1 MHKLKQ
7 FQELISNSMRFEIL
21 PLALCHGLV
30 FLRQAWWAFDDNA
43 SEPGVGELAGWLSI
57 TRRRSY
63 RPSPLNKYRKFAP
76 DGSDILGEQPEEES
90 TEVDD
95 STSATSA
102 EDVVN
107 ESTSQ
112 ERSLKERLGNAT
124 ELDVLAQDFNWSNL
138 LSVHR
143 TEHAESEE
151 DDEANPRDS
160 IGSVEVCLQS
170 FSFSLSLLEL
180 KSLDP
185 QSVNTKIPS
194 KVWVISCIE
203 VHGSITY
210 QKILIPVNLKLHCC

>member
-1 MHKLKQ
+1 MHKLKH
-7 FQELISNSMRFEIL
+7 FQELISNSMRFDIL
-21 PLALCHGLV
+21 PFALCHGLV
-30 FLRQAWWAFDDNA
+30 FLRQAWWAFADNA

-76 DGSDILGEQPEEES
+76 DGSDILGEQSEEEES

-95 STSATSA
+95 STSATLA
-102 EDVVN
+102 DDVDN

-151 DDEANPRDS
+151 DNEANPRDS

-170 FSFSLSLLEL
+170 FCFSLSLLDL
-180 KSLDP
+180 KNLDL
-185 QSVNTKIPS
+185 QSVNTKHSS

-203 VHGSITY
+203 VHGSIAH
-210 QKILIPVNLKLHCC
+210 Q

>member
-1 MHKLKQ
+1 M
-7 FQELISNSMRFEIL
+7 
-21 PLALCHGLV
+21 LV
-30 FLRQAWWAFDDNA
+30 FLRQAWWAFDDNV
-43 SEPGVGELAGWLSI
+43 SEPGVGELAGWLSM

-76 DGSDILGEQPEEES
+76 DGSDILGEQSEEEES

-95 STSATSA
+95 SARA
-102 EDVVN
+102 NLADDFDN

-170 FSFSLSLLEL
+170 FSFSLSSME
-180 KSLDP
+180 
-185 QSVNTKIPS
+185 
-194 KVWVISCIE
+194 
-203 VHGSITY
+203 
-210 QKILIPVNLKLHCC
+210 